1 MKSKSA
7 KYARILVL
15 YVPFLLANLVW
26 RGIGGAIEFVSNT
39 AEVWWRIGK
48 EIA

>member
-7 KYARILVL
+7 KYARVLVL

-26 RGIGGAIEFVSNT
+26 RGISGAIEFVTDT
-39 AEVWWRIGK
+39 ADYWRRIK
-48 EIA
+48 EGIA